1 MTQTPLVTSEPSNQ
15 STKQF
20 PKNKDNHTPPSNHVC
35 SSVSHPPAQY
45 SILLPTRPT
54 LIPMKRRIRAPAMY
68 ADPHARRW
76 FTCTNLHHPLC
87 AVHIRIFTLH
97 IFAQR
102 AVIAPTAV
110 LGTAL
115 GTDPEAVVV
124 VWCLCIVFGVAAQ
137 RAFGA
142 PIVVFGTAV
151 GADPEVG
158 EGFSGHGVGVLV
170 GCRLR

>member
-1 MTQTPLVTSEPSNQ
+1 M
-15 STKQF
+15 
-20 PKNKDNHTPPSNHVC
+20 H
-35 SSVSHPPAQY
+35 
-45 SILLPTRPT
+45 
-54 LIPMKRRIRAPAMY
+54 RRIRTPAIR
-68 ADPHARRW
+68 AHPHTRRRSSHDDAVVC
-76 FTCTNLHHPLC
+76 FRGTDAVIIVCLTSLHHPSGT
-87 AVHIRIFTLH
+87 ANIW
-97 IFAQR
+97 AKR
-102 AVIAPTAV
+102 AVIVAIEI

-115 GTDPEAVVV
+115 GTDPEVVVV